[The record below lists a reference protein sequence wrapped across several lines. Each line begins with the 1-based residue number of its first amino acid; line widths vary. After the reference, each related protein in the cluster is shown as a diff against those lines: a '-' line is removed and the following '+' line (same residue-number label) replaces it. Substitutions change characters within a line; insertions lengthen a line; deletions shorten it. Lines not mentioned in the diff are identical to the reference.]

1 MMSSTQKNRLNSPYT
16 NIRLTFFLQATTG
29 HAGPVP
35 RFPVHRVYLHKGCKR
50 PVRRLSDGPGTGGPK
65 AARVGGRLLTVAP
78 VTELVGQ
85 RRAGRVPA
93 EFGAGLGRVGAL
105 VEQQDVGEIAA
116 EACPGFVVGTGDRSW
131 RPDRGSGGLREFGD
145 RLVRPVADD
154 VVAAGRVVFQGAPE
168 GVGQVRDVYCR
179 PVLSPGAEHDEV
191 SGLVAGGA
199 EDDPGDPAAA
209 VAISGA

>member
-1 MMSSTQKNRLNSPYT
+1 M
-16 NIRLTFFLQATTG
+16 
-29 HAGPVP
+29 
-35 RFPVHRVYLHKGCKR
+35 
-50 PVRRLSDGPGTGGPK
+50 PVRYRGFQFTASTCTKAANVPYAGSAMGQGTGGPK

-105 VEQQDVGEIAA
+105 VEQQDVGEAA
-116 EACPGFVVGTGDRSW
+116 EACPGFIVGTGDRSW

-168 GVGQVRDVYCR
+168 GVGQVRDVHCR

-191 SGLVAGGA
+191 AGLVARGA

-209 VAISGA
+209 VAVGGGWD